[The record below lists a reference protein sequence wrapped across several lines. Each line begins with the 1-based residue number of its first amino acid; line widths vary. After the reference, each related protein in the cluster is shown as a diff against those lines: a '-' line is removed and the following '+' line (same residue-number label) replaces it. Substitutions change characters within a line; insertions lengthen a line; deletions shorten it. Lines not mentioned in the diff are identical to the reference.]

1 MARKPIEKF
10 FVVPGPFGPVRDPI
24 TMRMLSDKGE
34 WKPKNMYW
42 LRKVK
47 MRDVVDKT
55 SEKRAHDKQPK
66 LALETEQQADQKQ
79 KKGES
84 K

>member
-10 FVVPGPFGPVRDPI
+10 FVAPGPFGPVRDPL
-24 TMRMLSDKGE
+24 TMRMLSDSGE

-47 MRDVVDKT
+47 MRDVIDKT
-55 SEKRAHDKQPK
+55 SEKSGQKA
-66 LALETEQQADQKQ
+66 ETQVDQKQ
-79 KKGES
+79 KKGDT